1 MKRILSLALI
11 AVLVI
16 QSSILGI
23 LPLAGAQAKDI
34 QENIYVN
41 IEFADSEGNKLSNME
56 DQQVRKTTVHWSIKG
71 MDLKKQYPYV
81 LSLPSAIQVEKEQK
95 ERITV
100 DDIPVGEYTVS
111 KQNEVTVTFNEDIEL
126 DPNLEGSIDI
136 DVTSIA
142 EKKEKTKQNEHKE
155 NLSKDDSISSEKD
168 KAANNQETVQ
178 KTQSDEEELLENKVN
193 VSKRVGLQSVSK
205 QMTIQENLLTDAQL
219 IFEDQEGN
227 SVERP
232 DINSLISINY
242 KWAIPNGHNY
252 NGGDEFHFKVPEELV
267 IYEKIDRLEMKFNQ
281 SIIGYFSVDESGN
294 ASIEFTDFIKQYSNI
309 QGTLQVWTQLDKQTV
324 ITEEKEV
331 VITPIEGKDTIS
343 IPIQYIPN
351 GPNVSKKGEPNRSYN
366 AETIQWTVDFN
377 MDLDDVKQAKL
388 LDPIQEGQ
396 ALKKDSI
403 KLYRVDTKLNGE
415 TSLGQLLDENHYTIG
430 QTADGQ

>member
-1 MKRILSLALI
+1 MDVLKRILSVALMT
-11 AVLVI
+11 VLVI

-34 QENIYVN
+34 QENIYGN
-41 IEFADSEGNKLSNME
+41 IEFADSEGNKLSNIE
-56 DQQVRKTTVHWSIKG
+56 DQQVRKAIVHWSTKG
-71 MDLKKQYPYV
+71 IDLKKQYPYV
-81 LSLPSAIQVEKEQK
+81 LSLPSAVQVEKEQK

-142 EKKEKTKQNEHKE
+142 EKKEKTKQNEREE
-155 NLSKDDSISSEKD
+155 NLSKDDSTSSQKD
-168 KAANNQETVQ
+168 NAANNQETVQ

-205 QMTIQENLLTDAQL
+205 QMQIQENLLTDAKL

-227 SVERP
+227 SVDKP
-232 DINSLISINY
+232 DVNSLISINY

-281 SIIGYFSVDESGN
+281 SIIGYFSVDENGN

-324 ITEEKEV
+324 
-331 VITPIEGKDTIS
+331 
-343 IPIQYIPN
+343 
-351 GPNVSKKGEPNRSYN
+351 KK
-366 AETIQWTVDFN
+366 
-377 MDLDDVKQAKL
+377 
-388 LDPIQEGQ
+388 
-396 ALKKDSI
+396 KKW
-403 KLYRVDTKLNGE
+403 
-415 TSLGQLLDENHYTIG
+415 
-430 QTADGQ
+430 

>member
-1 MKRILSLALI
+1 MDVLKRILSLALI

-23 LPLAGAQAKDI
+23 LPLAGAQAKES
-34 QENIYVN
+34 QENIYGD

-56 DQQVRKTTVHWSIKG
+56 DQQVRKAIVHWSIKG
-71 MDLKKQYPYV
+71 IDLKKQYPYV
-81 LSLPSAIQVEKEQK
+81 LTLPSAIQVEKEQK
-95 ERITV
+95 EPITV
-100 DDIPVGEYTVS
+100 GDILVGEYTVS
-111 KQNEVTVTFNEDIEL
+111 KQNEVTVIFKEDVDL
-126 DPNLEGSIDI
+126 DPNLEGSINI

-142 EKKEKTKQNEHKE
+142 EPKEKTKQNERE
-155 NLSKDDSISSEKD
+155 ESLPKDDSTSSEKND
-168 KAANNQETVQ
+168 KNQEAAQT
-178 KTQSDEEELLENKVN
+178 KQSDEDELLKNKVN
-193 VSKRVGLQSVSK
+193 VSKRLGLQSVSK
-205 QMTIQENLLTDAQL
+205 QIQIQENLLTDAKL

-227 SVERP
+227 SVDKP

-242 KWAIPNGHNY
+242 EWAIPNGHSY

-281 SIIGYFSVDESGN
+281 VTIGYFSVDESGN

-309 QGTLQVWTQLDKQTV
+309 HGTLQVWTQLDQKTV

-351 GPNVSKKGEPNRSYN
+351 GPNVSKRENQIDLTMLKPFNGQS
-366 AETIQWTVDFN
+366 ILIWT
-377 MDLDDVKQAKL
+377 
-388 LDPIQEGQ
+388 
-396 ALKKDSI
+396 
-403 KLYRVDTKLNGE
+403 
-415 TSLGQLLDENHYTIG
+415 
-430 QTADGQ
+430 